1 MVFVSL
7 DLILTRGRIA
17 GSTMDAMSDAI
28 EGADVMLYG
37 VSLRYKESSN
47 CRLVRCH
54 CRSAFDLIDNCS
66 HAADV
71 TELDIAGSK
80 LCPSTRA
87 RYDPDHDAEGL
98 LAKGLAR
105 SDHGDEALVP
115 VLGC

>member
-54 CRSAFDLIDNCS
+54 FCSAL
-66 HAADV
+66 
-71 TELDIAGSK
+71 T
-80 LCPSTRA
+80 
-87 RYDPDHDAEGL
+87 
-98 LAKGLAR
+98 
-105 SDHGDEALVP
+105 
-115 VLGC
+115 